1 MTYFRNVEGE
11 NIYCIRQITTE
22 RIRRVNMIKFC
33 IEKILV
39 KIKI

>member
-11 NIYCIRQITTE
+11 NIYCIRQITPKKS
-22 RIRRVNMIKFC
+22 RVNMIKFC